1 MGNIQFDLVL
11 GAIGLGIGLLAAVIS
26 FLIPVFTASSPPVQE
41 RPKLAA
47 GRTLALALMLVLF
60 ILAMLKEAPFSPGQ
74 QLGWGLLIGGMA
86 ALLSAS
92 LLARL
97 GKPQNAY
104 LPYPDTLVLSL
115 VLAAMSL
122 TFLLFRGNPVDA
134 LMGCALGVVLVAGIF
149 RVLSKAECASA
160 EGSSPEP
167 AFLDLPRLLEA
178 GAIFSVTLA
187 SASAL
192 AVYHFNKADLRGW
205 WAFPLALAGF
215 WLLGRI
221 IAFIAALQQPVAKY
235 PSLLLLTSAVL
246 AAAFAIVP
254 SILLSARMETGLSS
268 PIPLGNLIPAGLI
281 TAALLAWLILSHRST
296 EQSWPAALQVLSLAV
311 LLVVF
316 LTALTFRMEAGF
328 GVGIALLAAW
338 SIAGSLLGLKH
349 PLSNLPVQ
357 ALAVG
362 AGFLLLRLFLERIGA
377 TTGEADMSL
386 HYTLIGLTL
395 GALLPFVY
403 ASFSLKSGTGRALFL
418 GALGGL
424 SPLALLTLWGPDTLV
439 GLLAGLMVA
448 QALQVMLTPIRQI
461 SAMGATWQ
469 APIALL
475 ALGMGLVAVQ
485 FSRAFAFLYELT
497 RAQKSYVAAV
507 IALLAV
513 LWIISLGLAQL
524 RKNMRAGN
532 GLSAK

>member
-1 MGNIQFDLVL
+1 
-11 GAIGLGIGLLAAVIS
+11 
-26 FLIPVFTASSPPVQE
+26 
-41 RPKLAA
+41 
-47 GRTLALALMLVLF
+47 
-60 ILAMLKEAPFSPGQ
+60 
-74 QLGWGLLIGGMA
+74 
-86 ALLSAS
+86 
-92 LLARL
+92 
-97 GKPQNAY
+97 
-104 LPYPDTLVLSL
+104 
-115 VLAAMSL
+115 
-122 TFLLFRGNPVDA
+122 
-134 LMGCALGVVLVAGIF
+134 
-149 RVLSKAECASA
+149 
-160 EGSSPEP
+160 
-167 AFLDLPRLLEA
+167 
-178 GAIFSVTLA
+178 
-187 SASAL
+187 
-192 AVYHFNKADLRGW
+192 
-205 WAFPLALAGF
+205 
-215 WLLGRI
+215 
-221 IAFIAALQQPVAKY
+221 
-235 PSLLLLTSAVL
+235 
-246 AAAFAIVP
+246 
-254 SILLSARMETGLSS
+254 METGLSS
-268 PIPLGNLIPAGLI
+268 PILLGNLIPAGLI

-296 EQSWPAALQVLSLAV
+296 EQSWPAVLQVLSLAV

-328 GVGIALLAAW
+328 GVAIALLAAW

-377 TTGEADMSL
+377 IAGEADMSL
-386 HYTLIGLTL
+386 HYTLIGLIL

-403 ASFSLKSGTGRALFL
+403 ASFSLQSGAGRTLL
-418 GALGGL
+418 LVVLGGL

-461 SAMGATWQ
+461 SAAGAAWQ

-513 LWIISLGLAQL
+513 LWIIGLGLAQL